1 MRKQYK
7 KSFALVSVMAI
18 FLVFLPFQAK
28 ALNACQM
35 AQAGYW
41 TSFSIKTCIKKAKEG
56 DVFSQFLLG
65 NMFYTGRT
73 LERDMIQSIKYYVQ
87 AANNKHLNSYIQLGG
102 MYAKGDGMPKNLKAA
117 YAIFAGADYLGDER
131 GKKNMQRLEQY
142 QLSDAS
148 ELEKAKV
155 LAEKHVAKLKAGEKA
170 IPWPLPFLV
179 PKQVEEKDS

>member
-1 MRKQYK
+1 MKKQHK
-7 KSFALVSVMAI
+7 KGFALMSVVAI
-18 FLVFLPFQAK
+18 FLIFLPFQAK

-41 TSFSIKTCIKKAKEG
+41 TSFSIKTCLKKAEEG

-73 LERDMIQSIKYYVQ
+73 LGRDMIQSINYFVQ

-102 MYAKGDGMPKNLKAA
+102 MHAKGDGMPQNLKAA
-117 YAIFAGADYLGDER
+117 YALFAGAAYLGDER

-148 ELEKAKV
+148 ELKKAKA
-155 LAEKHVAKLKAGEKA
+155 LAAEHVAKLKAGEKA

-179 PKQVEEKDS
+179 PKPAEEKDS